1 MSVAEFSDVPG
12 VQKGV
17 ELSEGPWVI
26 NMMAVSGSD
35 KNCKY
40 IFPKL
45 YDVPLNGH
53 DINPIS
59 EETNITSIFCRL
71 SPVFSGIAT
80 AIRVS
85 PESALSDT
93 NRNLFQN
100 IYIWT
105 NFSGVGR

>member
-26 NMMAVSGSD
+26 NMIAVSGSD

-45 YDVPLNGH
+45 YDM
-53 DINPIS
+53 PIL
-59 EETNITSIFCRL
+59 C
-71 SPVFSGIAT
+71 P
-80 AIRVS
+80 
-85 PESALSDT
+85 
-93 NRNLFQN
+93 
-100 IYIWT
+100 
-105 NFSGVGR
+105 